1 MQIPHN
7 QVIILYLKEKFVPRE
22 SPIYLEDW
30 IGLRALDEAGK
41 LVFLDTDGNH
51 LIFTDEWFIENI
63 VLPYLN

>member
-1 MQIPHN
+1 MIKSHHHKRAL
-7 QVIILYLKEKFVPRE
+7 ISSRE